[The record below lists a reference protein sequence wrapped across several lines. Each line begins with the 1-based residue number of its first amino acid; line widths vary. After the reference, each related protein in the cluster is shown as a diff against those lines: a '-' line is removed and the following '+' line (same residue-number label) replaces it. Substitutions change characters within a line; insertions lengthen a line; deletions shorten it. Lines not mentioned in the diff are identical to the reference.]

1 VLVLLKIGFSLHDA
15 LAMPVTQAWEWV
27 NTYTELMNPER
38 PSGTKYVVKKKE
50 NKGR

>member
-1 VLVLLKIGFSLHDA
+1 VLVLLKIGFSLQDA

-27 NTYTELMNPER
+27 NIYTELMNPEK
-38 PSGTKYVVKKKE
+38 PSVKKYVVKKQE